1 MTPIDLFMYGI
12 YFILIWVVVGIVF
25 VILGAWSQDYDRTGG
40 AIDGGMVGLIIG
52 VAGAVI
58 TTGACWLAAIVLWVI
73 TL

>member
-12 YFILIWVVVGIVF
+12 YSIFIWVAIGIGF
-25 VILGAWSQDYDRTGG
+25 VILGAWSQDWDRIGG
-40 AIDGGMVGLIIG
+40 AIDGGMTGLIIG

-58 TTGACWLAAIVLWVI
+58 NTGVFWLAAIVLWII